1 MKKASELNFGEKGI
15 IKDIN
20 TLNPSYKR
28 IIEIGFTPGQE
39 IQLVN
44 TSIFND
50 PLTFSLRGTLIA
62 LRKNQADCIILN

>member
-1 MKKASELNFGEKGI
+1 MKKASELNFGEKGT
-15 IKDIN
+15 IKDII

-39 IQLVN
+39 IELVN

-62 LRKNQADCIILN
+62 IRKNQADCIIIN

>member
-15 IKDIN
+15 IKDII